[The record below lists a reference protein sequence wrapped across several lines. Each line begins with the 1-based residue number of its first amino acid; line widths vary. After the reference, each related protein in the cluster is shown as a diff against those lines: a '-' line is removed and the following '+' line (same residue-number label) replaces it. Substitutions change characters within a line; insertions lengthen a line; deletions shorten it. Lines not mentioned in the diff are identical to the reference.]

1 MKAILSYINGETITN
16 LDEIKNE
23 IETELTKGAEK
34 AAANRALYDS
44 AREIVLAGLSETPVT
59 ISELY
64 EQIQNE
70 LPDGFSRS
78 KVQYGLLNYWIDDIT
93 IVDGNP
99 KTYARKA

>member
-1 MKAILSYINGETITN
+1 MKSILAYLNGNDITN
-16 LDEIKNE
+16 LDEIKSE
-23 IETELTKGAEK
+23 IETELAKGAEK

-44 AREIVLAGLSETPVT
+44 AKEVVLAGLSETPATV
-59 ISELY
+59 SEIY
-64 EQIQNE
+64 EQIKEE